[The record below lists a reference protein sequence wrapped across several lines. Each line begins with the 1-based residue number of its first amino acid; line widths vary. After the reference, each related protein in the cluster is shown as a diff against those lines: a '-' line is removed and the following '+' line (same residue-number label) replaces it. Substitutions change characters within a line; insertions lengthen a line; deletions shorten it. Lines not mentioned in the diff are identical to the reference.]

1 MLCDEKGCMF
11 HHVLRF
17 DSFSVPRV
25 CCCWA
30 SESCSFHADP
40 LCASQCKHILI
51 YLRICSALGEVTYW
65 IVLFFFFFFY
75 DRLGWRW
82 ANQKIHK
89 WSRSK
94 KNMRTCSLNT
104 KDSMICSKRRDCSK
118 RGDWGQRVSYAFKKL
133 LTLLPTFLHTII
145 VPTASCTQ
153 YLLVPY
159 SKYSKKI
166 LKMGHLMEVI
176 RIDF

>member
-1 MLCDEKGCMF
+1 MWWKGL
-11 HHVLRF
+11 HVSPCVEIRF
-17 DSFSVPRV
+17 FFSSACLLLLSLWKLQFPCRP
-25 CCCWA
+25 
-30 SESCSFHADP
+30 P
-40 LCASQCKHILI
+40 LCITVQTHSHLSSNMFSLGWS
-51 YLRICSALGEVTYW
+51 YLLNCAV
-65 IVLFFFFFFY
+65 FFFFFY

-159 SKYSKKI
+159 SKYSTKI

>member
-1 MLCDEKGCMF
+1 MKRAACFTMCWDSILFQFRVSAAVEPLKAAVSMQTPSVHHSANTFSFIFEYVQPWVKLLTELCC
-11 HHVLRF
+11 
-17 DSFSVPRV
+17 
-25 CCCWA
+25 
-30 SESCSFHADP
+30 
-40 LCASQCKHILI
+40 
-51 YLRICSALGEVTYW
+51 
-65 IVLFFFFFFY
+65 FFFFFY

-159 SKYSKKI
+159 SKYSTKI